1 MKGLQ
6 VKGGDDGGQD
16 PVSASQRPQ
25 AEEEGDAGAA
35 AVASMLLFSPTLV
48 NQVSFVVLLQI
59 DPGSRKRS
67 KMLRENGKTFE

>member
-6 VKGGDDGGQD
+6 VKGGDDGGPD
-16 PVSASQRPQ
+16 PVSTSQRPQ

-59 DPGSRKRS
+59 DPAARRDP
-67 KMLRENGKTFE
+67 RC